1 MTFEELKDEISKLEN
16 PLSEDWWPQVAT
28 LMKVFADG
36 TDDAGREQARELLN
50 SFVERAE
57 HGNK

>member
-28 LMKVFADG
+28 LCVLCRHTRQKTADKKILYVDIK
-36 TDDAGREQARELLN
+36 T
-50 SFVERAE
+50 
-57 HGNK
+57 